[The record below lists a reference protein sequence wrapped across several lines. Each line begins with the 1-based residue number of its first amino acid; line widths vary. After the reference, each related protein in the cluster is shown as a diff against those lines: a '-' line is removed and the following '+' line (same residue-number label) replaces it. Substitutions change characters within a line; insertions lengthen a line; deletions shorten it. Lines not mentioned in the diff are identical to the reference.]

1 MAKDK
6 LAIKIKTDAFYS
18 RAKSLRLMNA
28 GADLTA
34 MFVNDKGMTLGRYL
48 DHPNYH
54 VKAHA
59 FHMMGRPY
67 PEDATECAKL
77 CKALHI
83 KNPNVVATAEEP
95 VAEETATTE

>member
-6 LAIKIKTDAFYS
+6 LAIKTKTDAFYT

-34 MFVNDKGMTLGRYL
+34 TFVNDKGMTLGRYL

-54 VKAHA
+54 VRQHA
-59 FHMMGRPY
+59 FHLMGRSF
-67 PEDATECAKL
+67 PEDVVECAKL

-83 KNPNVVATAEEP
+83 KDPNVVDEVNE
-95 VAEETATTE
+95 VTTEKEEDKS

>member
-1 MAKDK
+1 MAKEK
-6 LAIKIKTDAFYS
+6 LAIKSKAEAFHT
-18 RAKSLRLMNA
+18 RAKSIRLMNA

-34 MFVNDKGMTLGRYL
+34 TFVNDKGMTLGRYL

-54 VKAHA
+54 VKARA
-59 FHMMGRPY
+59 FHLMGRPY
-67 PEDATECAKL
+67 PEDAAECAKL

-83 KNPNVVATAEEP
+83 KDPNVVATVEEP